1 MNHLKNIQA
10 IIQFSPRQG
19 QGQTKTAEWIKNQ
32 LRSFHI
38 PFTLQPFTV
47 DIPNWT
53 DWGLKLDGK
62 KVDCLPAGLTSGT
75 ITDKMNIRNSLLE
88 EEYATAQPNLNFNP
102 FCHVASRPS
111 LYREPALAVS
121 RTVLQQALRAKEING
136 FMKVKRQSHR
146 AANILVGDRS
156 TPDSIVFAHM
166 DSVETGA
173 IDNASG
179 VSVMLG
185 ALAENQDLLKRH
197 LFVFSAGEEMSFDL
211 PIYWG
216 HDFRVF
222 EQKLPDLFKQAKQII
237 ACDAV
242 GYTKTQCPSGKES
255 EDVYLAFPIQN
266 YQKYKHKIFLF
277 GGDYHTIL
285 PVYHSK
291 IDDGRLLKK
300 AWLDEAQQLLVGRL
314 KKSY

>member
-1 MNHLKNIQA
+1 MNHLKNIQT
-10 IIQFSPRQG
+10 IIRFSPRQG
-19 QGQTKTAEWIKNQ
+19 AGQLKTAEWIKRQ
-32 LRSFHI
+32 LTAANV

-62 KVDCLPAGLTSGT
+62 TVDCLPAGLTSGV
-75 ITDKMNIRNSLLE
+75 ITDKMNIRNSLVE
-88 EEYATAQPNLNFNP
+88 EEYPTAAPNLNFSP
-102 FCHVASRPS
+102 FNHEAGRPS
-111 LYREPALAVS
+111 LYLNPALAVS
-121 RTVLQQALRAKEING
+121 HKVLQQALKAKEIKG
-136 FMKVKRQSHR
+136 FMKVKRQSHQT
-146 AANILVGDRS
+146 ANILVGNR
-156 TPDSIVFAHM
+156 TNPEGIVFAHM

-185 ALAENQDLLKRH
+185 TLVENPELLKKN
-197 LFVFSAGEEMSFDL
+197 LFVFSAGEEMSFDM
-211 PIYWG
+211 PTYWG

-222 EQKLPDLFKQAKQII
+222 EQKLPHLFKQAKQII

-242 GYTKTQCPSGKES
+242 GYTKTVCTSGKES
-255 EDVYLAFPIQN
+255 EEVYLAFPIKN
-266 YQKYKHKIFLF
+266 YQTYKNKIYLF
-277 GGDYHTIL
+277 GGDYHAIL

-300 AWLDEAQQLLVGRL
+300 AWLDEAQHLLVKRL
-314 KKSY
+314 VAL